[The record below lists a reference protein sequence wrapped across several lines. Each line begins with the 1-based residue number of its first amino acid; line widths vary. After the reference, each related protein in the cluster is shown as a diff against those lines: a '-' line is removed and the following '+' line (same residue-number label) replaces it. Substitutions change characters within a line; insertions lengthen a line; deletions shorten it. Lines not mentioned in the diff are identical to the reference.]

1 MKYSDQQR
9 IEKMRET
16 TEKLLRYVEK
26 ENITPERI
34 FAEEALQWT
43 VTTPLYNIGE
53 HAANLSE
60 DFKKQYPDIPWVKIA
75 GLRHRLVHHYEDTNW
90 TVICAIIFDVLP
102 SFLDELKKTETME
115 QTGCDLILFGQKT
128 AGKPCVAG
136 AGRLYGSW

>member
-9 IEKMRET
+9 VEKCGRQQRSYCAMWR
-16 TEKLLRYVEK
+16 KRISLLRE
-26 ENITPERI
+26 
-34 FAEEALQWT
+34 FLQKKRFNGLLR
-43 VTTPLYNIGE
+43 PLYNIGE

-102 SFLDELKKTETME
+102 SFLDELKK
-115 QTGCDLILFGQKT
+115 L
-128 AGKPCVAG
+128 
-136 AGRLYGSW
+136 

>member
-26 ENITPERI
+26 ENITPEII
-34 FAEEALQWT
+34 FAEEAVQWT

-60 DFKKQYPDIPWVKIA
+60 DFKIA

-102 SFLDELKKTETME
+102 SFLDELKKLCPT
-115 QTGCDLILFGQKT
+115 
-128 AGKPCVAG
+128 P
-136 AGRLYGSW
+136 

>member
-26 ENITPERI
+26 ENITPEII
-34 FAEEALQWT
+34 FAEEAVQWT

-75 GLRHRLVHHYEDTNW
+75 GLRHRLVHHYEDINRRDPK
-90 TVICAIIFDVLP
+90 IQNDIHLGCASRGDQLR
-102 SFLDELKKTETME
+102 
-115 QTGCDLILFGQKT
+115 C
-128 AGKPCVAG
+128 
-136 AGRLYGSW
+136 R

>member
-26 ENITPERI
+26 ENITPEII
-34 FAEEALQWT
+34 FAEEAVQWT

-102 SFLDELKKTETME
+102 DFEYPLVFVDRFKFINYLL
-115 QTGCDLILFGQKT
+115 CFFRVLRIL
-128 AGKPCVAG
+128 
-136 AGRLYGSW
+136 

>member
-26 ENITPERI
+26 ENITPEII
-34 FAEEALQWT
+34 FAEEAVQWT

-75 GLRHRLVHHYEDTNW
+75 GRGTGWCIIMRIRIGLSFAQSYLMFCLRSLM
-90 TVICAIIFDVLP
+90 
-102 SFLDELKKTETME
+102 S
-115 QTGCDLILFGQKT
+115 
-128 AGKPCVAG
+128 
-136 AGRLYGSW
+136 

>member
-34 FAEEALQWT
+34 FAEETVQWT

-60 DFKKQYPDIPWVKIA
+60 DFKKQYCSCVHPDGCESK
-75 GLRHRLVHHYEDTNW
+75 HRSRRSHRR
-90 TVICAIIFDVLP
+90 AP
-102 SFLDELKKTETME
+102 
-115 QTGCDLILFGQKT
+115 
-128 AGKPCVAG
+128 APPA
-136 AGRLYGSW
+136 